1 MNKLYKIAIAALC
14 LSALSAAA
22 VPARRGPVT
31 VKQPDGTYITVCK
44 TGDEFNHF
52 TTTSDGI
59 LLTTNADG
67 IYCYGRLSVSGV
79 VESTGIKAVDA
90 ELRST
95 LPAEAVHFNMQEAM
109 ALRRASGLQRR
120 ASGNTA
126 LGRGEKTFPAMG
138 DVNALI
144 LLVEYKDV
152 KFTLDDPYRYFNDM
166 LNKEGFSEYGGTGSC
181 KDYFLDNSNGQFR
194 PHFDVY
200 GPITLSKNRSYYG
213 GNVKGED
220 AAPREMVSE
229 ACELAD
235 KEIDFSRYDND
246 GDGYVDNVFVFYA
259 GQGEADYGPA
269 DSVWPHSWNLNP
281 SLTLDNVIISQYA
294 CSNEWQEDTPG
305 GIGTFVHEFSHV
317 MGLPDLYSTTYAYP
331 LVCTPG
337 GYSVL
342 DYGPYNNDGR
352 TPPSYSVFE
361 RNAMGW
367 LVPEVLSEPANVTLG
382 EIQESNKGYII
393 PTAKDTEFY
402 LLENRQKKGWD
413 AYLPGHGML
422 IWHVD
427 YNATTWTQNTV
438 NNDKS
443 HQGVDLCEADGRD
456 SKNQRT
462 QGDAFPGSANVTRYQ
477 PRWWTGGTA
486 SIKLS
491 GITETEGRIS
501 FAMEEAEAPGDYL
514 SVYDVVNGTSNTTT
528 NVKVRGYIV
537 GYAKSTFTEK
547 SVEFSAP
554 ATVESNIVLADS
566 ETETYYAN
574 CIPVQLMAASDAR
587 NALNLKTNPGMLGA
601 YVELYGD
608 LERYML
614 VNGLKSVREYTIL
627 SNGNVSI
634 DEIETS
640 ADNNDND
647 NAEWFNLQGM
657 RVSPESTS
665 DGIYIRRTANS
676 AEKVTI
682 KR

>member
-1 MNKLYKIAIAALC
+1 MGWITPEELVLED
-14 LSALSAAA
+14 
-22 VPARRGPVT
+22 GQVT
-31 VKQPDGTYITVCK
+31 
-44 TGDEFNHF
+44 
-52 TTTSDGI
+52 
-59 LLTTNADG
+59 
-67 IYCYGRLSVSGV
+67 
-79 VESTGIKAVDA
+79 
-90 ELRST
+90 
-95 LPAEAVHFNMQEAM
+95 
-109 ALRRASGLQRR
+109 
-120 ASGNTA
+120 
-126 LGRGEKTFPAMG
+126 
-138 DVNALI
+138 
-144 LLVEYKDV
+144 
-152 KFTLDDPYRYFNDM
+152 
-166 LNKEGFSEYGGTGSC
+166 
-181 KDYFLDNSNGQFR
+181 
-194 PHFDVY
+194 
-200 GPITLSKNRSYYG
+200 
-213 GNVKGED
+213 
-220 AAPREMVSE
+220 
-229 ACELAD
+229 
-235 KEIDFSRYDND
+235 
-246 GDGYVDNVFVFYA
+246 
-259 GQGEADYGPA
+259 
-269 DSVWPHSWNLNP
+269 
-281 SLTLDNVIISQYA
+281 
-294 CSNEWQEDTPG
+294 
-305 GIGTFVHEFSHV
+305 
-317 MGLPDLYSTTYAYP
+317 LPDL
-331 LVCTPG
+331 
-337 GYSVL
+337 
-342 DYGPYNNDGR
+342 R
-352 TPPSYSVFE
+352 T
-361 RNAMGW
+361 
-367 LVPEVLSEPANVTLG
+367 
-382 EIQESNKGYII
+382 SNKAYCLTN
-393 PTAKDTEFY
+393 PSNPREFY
-402 LLENRQKKGWD
+402 LFENRQQQGCDK
-413 AYLPGHGML
+413 YLPGHGML

-657 RVSPESTS
+657 RVSPESMS
-665 DGIYIRRTANS
+665 DGIYIRRTAKS

>member
-1 MNKLYKIAIAALC
+1 MKKVSALIFSA
-14 LSALSAAA
+14 LIALSASA
-22 VPARRGPVT
+22 VPAKRGLRPVR
-31 VKQPDGTYITVCK
+31 QADGTTVMVERV
-44 TGDEFNHF
+44 GDENRHF
-52 TTTSDGI
+52 TLNQDGA
-59 LLTTNADG
+59 LLRKVNG
-67 IYCYGRLSVSGV
+67 IYRLADISDNG
-79 VESTGIKAVDA
+79 TLIDA
-90 ELRST
+90 AAPVYFSSED
-95 LPAEAVHFNMQEAM
+95 V
-109 ALRRASGLQRR
+109 QRR
-120 ASGNTA
+120 IAATNVAATATEQSGPKIHRVAQIGKFPDSDFPGQGSPKA
-126 LGRGEKTFPAMG
+126 L
-138 DVNALI
+138 VI
-144 LLVEYKDV
+144 LVEYSDV
-152 KFTLDDPYRYFNDM
+152 KFTLDDPHTYFSEM
-166 LNKEGFSEYGGTGSC
+166 LSKEGFSSYGATGSC
-181 KDYFLDNSNGQFR
+181 LEYFIESSMGNFA
-194 PHFDVY
+194 PEFDLY
-200 GPITLSKNRSYYG
+200 GPVTLSRTRSYYG
-213 GNVKGED
+213 GND
-220 AAPREMVSE
+220 AYDQDSNPEQMVIE
-229 ACELAD
+229 ACRQLDATV
-235 KEIDFSRYDND
+235 DFTKYDCN
-246 GDGYVDNVFVFYA
+246 GDGYIDNVFVFYA
-259 GQGEADYGPA
+259 GQGEASYG
-269 DSVWPHSWNLNP
+269 DEDTVWPHSANISEWGYNIK
-281 SLTLDNVIISQYA
+281 LDGVRLGRYA
-294 CSNEWQEDTPG
+294 CTNEWEQNRPD

-317 MGLPDLYSTTYAYP
+317 LGLPDLYHTAAMANF
-331 LVCTPG
+331 TPG
-337 GYSVL
+337 TWSVM
-342 DYGPYNNDGR
+342 DYGPYNNNGM
-352 TPPSYSVFE
+352 TPPAYSSFE

-367 LVPEVLSEPANVTLG
+367 ITPEELVLEDGQVTLPDLRT
-382 EIQESNKGYII
+382 SNKAYCLTN
-393 PTAKDTEFY
+393 PSNPREFY
-402 LLENRQKKGWD
+402 LFENRQQQGCDK
-413 AYLPGHGML
+413 YLPGHGML

-501 FAMEEAEAPGDYL
+501 FAMEEAETPGDYL

-657 RVSPESTS
+657 RVSPESMS
-665 DGIYIRRTANS
+665 DGIYIRRTAKS